1 MAKIPDH
8 KPIKDLFESLLG
20 RDVTIATQ
28 SEKVVPTA
36 RRACCVG
43 TYMDH
48 DGETQALVAADLEL
62 SARAGAALGL
72 VPSTGADSAIEN
84 KELPA
89 ALYDNFYEVLNIFS
103 SLFFDDETGANL
115 KLKTVYQPGM
125 ILPGRRPCRCAAW
138 VGGRTSPSTST
149 GTARGPW
156 ASSSPSDRRAPGRPV
171 SALGANWLVRGTFGY
186 PRRWRIRIV
195 A

>member
-28 SEKVVPTA
+28 EEKVVPTA

-43 TYMDH
+43 VYANGKGDT
-48 DGETQALVAADLEL
+48 GALVSADLEL

-72 VPSTGADSAIEN
+72 VPVTGANTAIEN
-84 KELPA
+84 GELPA
-89 ALYDNFYEVLNIFS
+89 ALYDNFFEVMNIFS
-103 SLFFDDETGANL
+103 SLFVDEQTGANL

-125 ILPGRRPCRCAAW
+125 ILPREAAMQM
-138 VGGRTSPSTST
+138 
-149 GTARGPW
+149 RG
-156 ASSSPSDRRAPGRPV
+156 
-171 SALGANWLVRGTFGY
+171 LGAREDFRLEVDGY
-186 PRRWRIRIV
+186 GPGSLGIV
-195 A
+195 IPF

>member
-28 SEKVVPTA
+28 TEKVVPTA

-43 TYMDH
+43 TYMDGH
-48 DGETQALVAADLEL
+48 GETRALVAADLEL

-72 VPSTGADSAIEN
+72 VPATGAATAIEN

-125 ILPGRRPCRCAAW
+125 ILPRAEAMQIRGLGSREDFTLD
-138 VGGRTSPSTST
+138 VDGYGT
-149 GTARGPW
+149 G
-156 ASSSPSDRRAPGRPV
+156 S
-171 SALGANWLVRGTFGY
+171 LGIIIPF
-186 PRRWRIRIV
+186 
-195 A
+195 